1 MPADTVREDIRNF
14 LTSRR
19 ARLTP
24 AETGLPDIGGRRRV
38 SGLRRSE
45 VAQLAAISVEYY
57 TRLERG
63 NVHGV
68 SADILDSLAAA
79 LRLDEVE
86 RAHLAALVRAAN
98 APQRA
103 ANALHRAANSPHRA
117 TDRDGGASHVRPS
130 LQQLLDAMTGAA
142 AFVRNA
148 HLDVLATNR
157 LARALYR
164 EALGAGEQPPLDA
177 GEQPPNLARFV
188 FRDPRARRFY
198 RDWAGIAHDA
208 VGSLRVEAARAPTNA
223 DLADLIDELTTH
235 SAEFASRWDAHDVEY
250 YRSGRQ
256 RFHHPDVGDL
266 DLDYDA
272 LAIPADPGLTI
283 VTYTLAPNAPHAAA
297 FARLQG
303 SVESG

>member
-24 AETGLPDIGGRRRV
+24 QEAGLPDFGGRRQV

-63 NVHGV
+63 NVGSV
-68 SADILDSLAAA
+68 SEEVLGSLAVA
-79 LRLDEVE
+79 LQLDDVE

-98 APQRA
+98 AP
-103 ANALHRAANSPHRA
+103 HRAP
-117 TDRDGGASHVRPS
+117 DRDGGISHVRDS
-130 LQQLLDAMTGAA
+130 LQQILDAMTGAA

-148 HLDVLATNR
+148 HLDVLATNQ
-157 LARALYR
+157 LARALYAD
-164 EALGAGEQPPLDA
+164 ALDTT
-177 GEQPPNLARFV
+177 EQPPNLARFV

-198 RDWAGIAHDA
+198 RDWERIAHDA
-208 VGSLRVEAARAPTNA
+208 VGSLRTEAGRTPSNT
-223 DLADLIDELTTH
+223 DLADLVDELATD
-235 SAEFASRWDAHDVEY
+235 SDEFAMRWDAHDVEY
-250 YRSGRQ
+250 YRSGQQ
-256 RFHHPDVGDL
+256 RFHHASVGDL

-272 LAIPADPGLTI
+272 LEVPADPGLTI
-283 VTYTLAPNAPHAAA
+283 VTYTLSPAAPHAPA
-297 FARLQG
+297 FLRLQQEG
-303 SVESG
+303 PAPA

>member
-1 MPADTVREDIRNF
+1 MPADAIREDICHF

-24 AETGLPDIGGRRRV
+24 KQAGLPDFGGRRQV

-63 NVHGV
+63 NVGGV
-68 SADILDSLAAA
+68 SEEILGSLAAA
-79 LRLDEVE
+79 LQLDDVE

-98 APQRA
+98 AP
-103 ANALHRAANSPHRA
+103 HRAA
-117 TDRDGGASHVRPS
+117 DRGGATSHVRDS
-130 LQQLLDAMTGAA
+130 LQQILDAMTGAA

-157 LARALYR
+157 LARALYAD
-164 EALGAGEQPPLDA
+164 ALDTDD
-177 GEQPPNLARFV
+177 QPPNLARFV
-188 FRDPRARRFY
+188 FRDPRARSFY
-198 RDWAGIAHDA
+198 RDWNGIAHDA
-208 VGSLRVEAARAPTNA
+208 VGSLRTQAARTPGNT
-223 DLADLIDELTTH
+223 DLADLIDELATQ
-235 SAEFASRWDAHDVEY
+235 SGEFAMRWDAHDVEY

-256 RFHHPDVGDL
+256 LFHHPAVGDL

-272 LAIPADPGLTI
+272 LEIPADPGLTI
-283 VTYTLAPNAPHAAA
+283 VTYTLALNSPYAAA
-297 FARLQG
+297 FLQLRQRDAAPEATRPG
-303 SVESG
+303 AS

>member
-14 LTSRR
+14 LTGRR

-24 AETGLPDIGGRRRV
+24 EEAGLPDYGGRRQV

-63 NVHGV
+63 NVRGV
-68 SADILDSLAAA
+68 SEDILDALSAA
-79 LRLDEVE
+79 LRLDDIE

-98 APQRA
+98 AP
-103 ANALHRAANSPHRA
+103 HRSP
-117 TDRDGGASHVRPS
+117 DRDGGASHVRDS
-130 LQQLLDAMTGAA
+130 LQQLLDALTGAA

-148 HLDVLATNR
+148 HLDILATNQ
-157 LARALYR
+157 LARALYS
-164 EALGAGEQPPLDA
+164 EALDA
-177 GEQPPNLARFV
+177 EEQPPNLARFV

-198 RDWAGIAHDA
+198 RDWDGIAHDA
-208 VGSLRVEAARAPTNA
+208 VGSLRTETARTRADT
-223 DLADLIDELTTH
+223 DLADLIDELATH
-235 SAEFASRWDAHDVEY
+235 SEEFAQRWDAHDVEY
-250 YRSGRQ
+250 YRSGQQ

-272 LAIPADPGLTI
+272 LEIPADPGLTI
-283 VTYTLAPNAPHAAA
+283 VTYTLAPTAPHAPA
-297 FARLQG
+297 FLQLRHQH
-303 SVESG
+303 SWLPPR